1 MAVVNWNP
9 ATRIETV
16 KPSTMPQRPAPQD
29 LEERMMIARLFGKT
43 LPAAQP
49 TSTTQPSPTNDH
61 DDLAPNLGRNLDVL
75 A

>member
-9 ATRIETV
+9 TTRIETV
-16 KPSTMPQRPAPQD
+16 KQTPMPQRPAPQD
-29 LEERMMIARLFGKT
+29 LEERLMIARLFGKS

-49 TSTTQPSPTNDH
+49 TSTTQTAPANDH